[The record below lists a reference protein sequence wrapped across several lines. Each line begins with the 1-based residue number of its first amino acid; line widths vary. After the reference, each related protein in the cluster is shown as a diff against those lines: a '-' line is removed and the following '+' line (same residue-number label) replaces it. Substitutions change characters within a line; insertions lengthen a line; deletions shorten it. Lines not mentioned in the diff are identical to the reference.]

1 MQALYTETFETFL
14 KRNEQTAEWQQ
25 IVGLFQKFPRFTLG
39 ELDFDM
45 YTLLRQK
52 YDIYEICSEDEQI
65 FYHEFRDKTNELL
78 IKYVPK
84 IKSAHSLFPVYDTR
98 VAPLPFSV
106 EVGDR

>member
-14 KRNEQTAEWQQ
+14 ERNEQTAEWQA

-52 YDIYEICSEDEQI
+52 YDIFESRGKD
-65 FYHEFRDKTNELL
+65 R
-78 IKYVPK
+78 IKY
-84 IKSAHSLFPVYDTR
+84 
-98 VAPLPFSV
+98 
-106 EVGDR
+106 

>member
-14 KRNEQTAEWQQ
+14 ERNEQTAEWQA

-52 YDIYEICSEDEQI
+52 YDIFEIGSEDEQI
-65 FYHEFRDKTNELL
+65 FYHEFREKTNELL

-84 IKSAHSLFPVYDTR
+84 IKSAESLVPVYDTR
-98 VAPLPFSV
+98 VATLPFSV
-106 EVGDR
+106 EIGYR

>member
-14 KRNEQTAEWQQ
+14 SRNEQTAEWQA

-52 YDIYEICSEDEQI
+52 YDIFEIGSEDEQI

-84 IKSAHSLFPVYDTR
+84 IKMYIDNFANALERKINLTSGGDTNN
-98 VAPLPFSV
+98 
-106 EVGDR
+106 